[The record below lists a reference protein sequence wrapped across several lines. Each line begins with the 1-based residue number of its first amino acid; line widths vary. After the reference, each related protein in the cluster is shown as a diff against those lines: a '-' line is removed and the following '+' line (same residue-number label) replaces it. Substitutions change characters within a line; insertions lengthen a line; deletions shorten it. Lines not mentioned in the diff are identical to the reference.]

1 MKRFSTKN
9 NLAKNVLHVRNKHIG
24 QYNFEALIKTLPD
37 LKGLVFE
44 NKFGTQTID
53 FANPEAVKML
63 NKALLAYHYDIKNW
77 EIPLNYLCPPIPGR
91 ADYVHYLADIL
102 ADENG
107 GKIPQGK
114 TIKCLDIGT
123 GANCIYPIIGHQEYG
138 WSFVGTDIDSLAVK
152 KAEAIVSQNENLNG
166 DIEIRLQ
173 SNSKHFFKGIV
184 KPDEKFD
191 LTMCN
196 PPFHASAEEAAAQS
210 LRKVNNLTGKQ
221 NTKAKLNFGGKNN
234 ELWYEG
240 GELWFIISMIRES
253 VAFADSCRW
262 FTSLVSKKENLAGIY
277 KELEKAKVK
286 QTKTIEMAQGQKV
299 SRLVAWSF

>member
-1 MKRFSTKN
+1 MKSPSEKP
-9 NLAKNVLHVRNKHIG
+9 KLHPRNKHHDS
-24 QYNFEALIKTLPD
+24 YNFQALNLTLPE
-37 LKGLVFE
+37 LTPFVFT

-63 NKALLAYHYDIKNW
+63 NKALLAYHYEIKNW
-77 EIPLNYLCPPIPGR
+77 EIPSNYLCPPIPGR

-107 GKIPQGK
+107 GNIPKGK
-114 TIKCLDIGT
+114 AIKCLDIGT

-152 KAEAIVSQNENLNG
+152 NAEAIVSQNENLNG

-173 SNSKHFFKGIV
+173 SNSKHFFKGII
-184 KPDEKFD
+184 KPNEKFD

-221 NTKAKLNFGGKNN
+221 NTKAKLNFGGQNH

-240 GELWFIISMIRES
+240 GELWFLISMIRES
-253 VAFADSCRW
+253 VVFADSCLW
-262 FTSLVSKKENLAGIY
+262 FTSLVSKKENLAIIY

-286 QTKTIEMAQGQKV
+286 QTKTIEMAQGQKI

>member
-1 MKRFSTKN
+1 MKKFSTKN
-9 NLAKNVLHVRNKHIG
+9 DLAKNALHPRNKHIG
-24 QYNFEALIKTLPD
+24 QYDFEALIKTLPD
-37 LKGLVFE
+37 LKGLVFT
-44 NKFGTQTID
+44 NKYGTQTID
-53 FANPEAVKML
+53 FAKPESVKML

-77 EIPLNYLCPPIPGR
+77 EIPSNYLCPPIPGR

-102 ADENG
+102 AEENG

-114 TIKCLDIGT
+114 AITCLDVGT

-138 WSFVGTDIDSLAVK
+138 WSFVGTDIDLVAVK
-152 KAEAIVSQNENLNG
+152 NAEAIVDQNESLRG

-173 SNSKHFFKGIV
+173 SNSKHFFRGIIQA
-184 KPDEKFD
+184 DEKFD
-191 LTMCN
+191 LTLCN

-221 NTKAKLNFGGKNN
+221 NTKAKLNFGGQNN

-253 VAFADSCRW
+253 VSFADSCRW
-262 FTSLVSKKENLAGIY
+262 FTSLVSKKENLAGLY

-286 QTKTIEMAQGQKV
+286 QTKTLEMGQGQKI
-299 SRLVAWSF
+299 SRLVAWRF